1 MQPSSLIFLVV
12 IAIWAAYLLQH
23 WLGRREDLATA
34 RSVDRFSESMRILDR
49 AARDQR
55 AEPARAEVS
64 STRLHPRQVTVTRA
78 AALLAATPA
87 AATAKTAARTFGAT
101 AVSGLAGRRPAATG
115 RRRAGRATRGLFVL
129 GAGALTLVTLVL
141 ATMGVVGWWVP
152 ILALVV
158 TAGAQWWLR
167 RAVVAERAARRA
179 APARP
184 TVQRPAT
191 TRTTPQRPVQRRAA
205 QPPARVAQAT
215 AGGRVETVG
224 DDTADAPATVQETPA
239 ARETLYDL
247 AAIEEAEAES
257 ARARAAAEGWNPVP
271 VPPPTYTLKA
281 KAVPAEEILG
291 DEDDDVASPF
301 SGDVTDLSEYA
312 ERARLSG

>member
-1 MQPSSLIFLVV
+1 VQPSSLIFLVV

-87 AATAKTAARTFGAT
+87 AASAKTAARTFGAT

-141 ATMGVVGWWVP
+141 ATMSVVGWWVP

-184 TVQRPAT
+184 TMQRPAT
-191 TRTTPQRPVQRRAA
+191 TTQRPVQRRAA

-247 AAIEEAEAES
+247 AAIEEAEAAS

>member
-129 GAGALTLVTLVL
+129 GAGAFTLVTLVL
-141 ATMGVVGWWVP
+141 ATVGVVGWWVP

-184 TVQRPAT
+184 TMQRPAT
-191 TRTTPQRPVQRRAA
+191 TTQRPVQRRAA